1 MRSLSIF
8 LGGFAMPKYIA
19 NAYLKHED
27 KIYQTGSEIELTQEQ
42 AKVLGEKVTITE
54 EGKLE
59 GFTVDELKEQAKVKG
74 LTGFSDLKKG
84 ELIKELAKK
93 E

>member
-1 MRSLSIF
+1 
-8 LGGFAMPKYIA
+8 MPKYIA
-19 NAYLKHED
+19 NEYLTHEE
-27 KIYQTGSEIELTQEQ
+27 KIFQTGTEIELTEEQ
-42 AKVLGEKVTITE
+42 ATVLGNKVSITE

-59 GFTVDELKEQAKVKG
+59 GFTVDELKEQAKVKE

-84 ELIKELAKK
+84 ELIKVLAEK